1 MIMNLCYYL
10 ISTSLI
16 TTAFFSTYYYYDET
30 GAKNLIINI
39 SWKSTNAYFL
49 TKSYIDKILY
59 KPVDTVE
66 TTDEI
71 ETVDQPQNEPKKNYI
86 VFDSKKNEYSNI
98 DNLNVLNNMEFD
110 SSLVFLKEF
119 NKKGD
124 KFKRIINTSD
134 PSNLEFIQ
142 MDKQFIQVELMVGT
156 VELDIHQYLK
166 EYYYNGNIILDTTF
180 LLWLCKYN
188 SLNEIPLE
196 DIQEGNYTIKIIDKN
211 VEMFDLTSNQSIELV
226 EGSGYNIINNI
237 K

>member
-1 MIMNLCYYL
+1 
-10 ISTSLI
+10 
-16 TTAFFSTYYYYDET
+16 
-30 GAKNLIINI
+30 
-39 SWKSTNAYFL
+39 
-49 TKSYIDKILY
+49 
-59 KPVDTVE
+59 
-66 TTDEI
+66 
-71 ETVDQPQNEPKKNYI
+71 
-86 VFDSKKNEYSNI
+86 
-98 DNLNVLNNMEFD
+98 MEFD